1 MRKLGSGCHFEA
13 ISPLRQNQDKTIT
26 CMWCISIAK
35 TPEGK
40 RKKKLAKSKTVV
52 CHRNHPFAQQRR
64 ETFSVLVG
72 LLVLFF
78 RYVVISRHSL
88 KSWYITTCENK
99 AEHYKRV
106 NISQVSLTLD
116 LTISLILIPCC
127 NFKKL
132 RFKIFS
138 GFFKVIICA
147 LKWILN

>member
-1 MRKLGSGCHFEA
+1 
-13 ISPLRQNQDKTIT
+13 
-26 CMWCISIAK
+26 MWCISIAK

-40 RKKKLAKSKTVV
+40 KKKQLAKSKTVV
-52 CHRNHPFAQQRR
+52 CHQNHCFAQQKR

-72 LLVLFF
+72 LICLFFFF

-116 LTISLILIPCC
+116 LFISLILIPCC
-127 NFKKL
+127 SFEKL
-132 RFKIFS
+132 RLKIFS
-138 GFFKVIICA
+138 GFFKFIICA
-147 LKWILN
+147 LKWTLNWWLIITVFFCGC